1 MKNIMLLWGII
12 MMCAQARENAQR
24 FGLDEMSVNV
34 VPNLAQNLEN
44 DT

>member
-12 MMCAQARENAQR
+12 MCAQARENAQR
-24 FGLDEMSVNV
+24 FGSDEMSVGV
-34 VPNLAQNLEN
+34 DPNLAQNLEN